1 MLIATKIPTTTIA
14 RCARLRAFLL
24 NTFIVYSSYTTMPR
38 RQTTRPKSRAI
49 HSWYVLV
56 PLAIIFGLFAKGAY
70 TSFVKKRQADI
81 EKDRYQE
88 RLDDLEATRTDLEAK
103 IDKLETQR
111 GREDEFRSRYNVVKE
126 GETMIRIID
135 ESPED
140 ASQ

>member
-1 MLIATKIPTTTIA
+1 
-14 RCARLRAFLL
+14 
-24 NTFIVYSSYTTMPR
+24 MPR
-38 RQTTRPKSRAI
+38 RQTRSTTNPFF
-49 HSWYVLV
+49 HSWYFLI

-88 RLDDLEATRTDLEAK
+88 RLGELEATRADLEAK

-135 ESPED
+135 ETPED